1 MNGEGPQLALM
12 ARIREAVTWNDA
24 VRRHET
30 DPWAYMRRKLHEA
43 ETPLRAYKSE
53 IFEKAKEKL
62 FADLSRPLM
71 PPGSL
76 EAHREAFEALLPAG
90 DFADLS
96 FHLEPAADRQARL
109 EGARSVL
116 GAAQAPTLFDHEGHP
131 PEKRSRAWEKRV
143 ADMTKRLELEPAL
156 RVAERGLDPARRAR
170 VARRL
175 RRNLREYMSVAL
187 AEGTLRDEITPFMLG
202 RIEAAVAAVLRPLNR
217 WR

>member
-1 MNGEGPQLALM
+1 VSAEGPQLALM
-12 ARIREAVTWNDA
+12 ARIHEAVTWNDA

-43 ETPLRAYKSE
+43 EPPLRAYKSG
-53 IFEKAKEKL
+53 IFERAKEHL

-90 DFADLS
+90 DFADLA
-96 FHLEPAADRQARL
+96 FHLEPAADRHARL

-116 GAAQAPTLFDHEGHP
+116 SAAKAPTLFDHEAQP
-131 PEKRSRAWEKRV
+131 AEKRSRAWEKRV
-143 ADMTKRLELEPAL
+143 ADMTKRLQLDGPL
-156 RVAERGLDPARRAR
+156 RVAERGLDEVRRAR

-175 RRNLREYMSVAL
+175 RRNLREYLSVAL

-202 RIEAAVAAVLRPLNR
+202 RIEAAVAAVLRPLDR

>member
-1 MNGEGPQLALM
+1 MSGEGPQLALL
-12 ARIREAVTWNDA
+12 ARIHEAATWNDA
-24 VRRHET
+24 VRRHES
-30 DPWAYMRRKLHEA
+30 DPWAYMRRKLHDTEG
-43 ETPLRAYKSE
+43 PLRAYKSDV
-53 IFEKAKEKL
+53 FERAKEKL

-71 PPGSL
+71 PPGGL

-96 FHLEPAADRQARL
+96 FHLSPAADRQARL

-116 GAAQAPTLFDHEGHP
+116 GAAKAPTLFDHEALP
-131 PEKRSRAWEKRV
+131 PEKRSRTWEKRV
-143 ADMTKRLELEPAL
+143 VEMTKRLGLEEPI

-175 RRNLREYMSVAL
+175 RRNLREYLSVAL
-187 AEGTLRDEITPFMLG
+187 HEGGLRDEITPFMLA
-202 RIEAAVAAVLRPLNR
+202 RLEAAVAAVLRPLER